1 MRRRGFIALV
11 GGAVAWPQQNSKR
24 GVAGRLA
31 DRVPAAL
38 AAGSQSESGRVARH
52 HRPTYSACAG

>member
-1 MRRRGFIALV
+1 MKRREFIALV
-11 GGAVAWPQQNSKR
+11 GGAVAWSQQNSKR

-31 DRVPAAL
+31 GRAPAAV
-38 AAGSQSESGRVARH
+38 AAGSNSESGYVARH